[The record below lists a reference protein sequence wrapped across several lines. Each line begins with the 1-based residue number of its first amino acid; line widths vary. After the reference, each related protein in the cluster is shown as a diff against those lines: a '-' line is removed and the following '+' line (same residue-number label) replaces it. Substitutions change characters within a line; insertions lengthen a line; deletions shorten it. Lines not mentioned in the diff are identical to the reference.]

1 MQTNVSLISQFIG
14 WDNIKEA
21 LAITDSCK
29 STDAFLAL
37 VDLNGSY
44 LKVSDSA
51 KNVIGCELN
60 RLGTETIFSMT
71 LDSERS
77 DLFKACSTAYLEGS
91 AYRISHHFK
100 CSDCEQVPVV
110 THMKKVMGEA
120 GRDLILCLNVKA

>member
-1 MQTNVSLISQFIG
+1 MSLISQFIG
-14 WDNIKEA
+14 CVNTKEA
-21 LAITDSCK
+21 LAITDSCN

-51 KNVIGCELN
+51 RNMIGCDLN
-60 RLGTETIFSMT
+60 LLGTETIFSMT

-77 DLFKACSTAYLEGS
+77 DLFKACSTAAIEGS
-91 AYRISHHFK
+91 AFRISHHIK

-110 THMKKVMGEA
+110 THMKKVIGDS
-120 GRDLILCLNVKA
+120 GRDLILYLNVKA